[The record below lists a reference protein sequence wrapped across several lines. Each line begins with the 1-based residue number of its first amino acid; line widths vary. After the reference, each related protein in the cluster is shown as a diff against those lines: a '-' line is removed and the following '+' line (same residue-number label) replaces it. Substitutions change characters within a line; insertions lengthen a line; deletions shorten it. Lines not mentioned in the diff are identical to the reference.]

1 MRNPEQLNSRIR
13 EIMEQYQAA
22 GLAAAVID
30 RSGSTLYEQYFG
42 YRNAETKEPVNEDTV
57 FGLASV
63 TKSFTALCI
72 MKMAE
77 DGLLDT
83 DDPVSQYLPEFDDHH
98 GKIRIRHL
106 LSHSAGF
113 WPLHRTTIAEVRSR
127 YALNSEPDPA
137 DDITLAEKGAEAVI
151 AQMNKAED
159 FIDAPGIY
167 SSYCNDGFGLLS
179 EIIRRHGDCDTYPE
193 YLEKHIL
200 VPLGM
205 TRSSCRFTP
214 VDDNA
219 AVLYRIENGQRT
231 GDRDYTRDAFTLHGG
246 GAMKSTLHDTKQ
258 YLGMYLNEGI
268 GLNGREIVKERCIRS
283 MYMPRIPFG
292 GTSYY
297 GYGLYS
303 DTQDIAKGTAE
314 IIVRLPVEVWNTA
327 RSIVTGEDRSGGVV
341 SVVGVAD
348 MAGKITSA
356 DVSQYSTQLRIADL
370 LSLLA
375 SLNMALFI
383 FNLIPL
389 LPLDG
394 GHMLGA
400 IIEGVRNL
408 WAKARGKPKPAPFD
422 TARLIGL
429 SYVVAGAFLV
439 MTVILILADIVNPVF

>member
-1 MRNPEQLNSRIR
+1 MFFLGVLIL
-13 EIMEQYQAA
+13 IV
-22 GLAAAVID
+22 GLLIAVGLHELGHLIPAKKF
-30 RSGSTLYEQYFG
+30 GVKVPQYFVGFGPTLWSKQIGETEYGIKAIPLGG
-42 YRNAETKEPVNEDTV
+42 YVR
-57 FGLASV
+57 LASMLYPGSPGRKEVRADGTLTWAEEARRASAEELEPGEENRAFWMLPAWKKFIVMFSGPFVNLLLSILFLGIAFVGIGQAVPSNTLSSVSECV
-63 TKSFTALCI
+63 TL
-72 MKMAE
+72 E
-77 DGLLDT
+77 DECQT
-83 DDPVSQYLPEFDDHH
+83 TDPVSPAREAGLQAGDTIVEWAGTPISNWDELTKAIATTDSESVQVVIERA
-98 GKIRIRHL
+98 GKQQTLTIHPTILERPVIDQNGQPVL
-106 LSHSAGF
+106 DEAGKEIASPTPYIGVSAGYKLERQ
-113 WPLHRTTIAEVRSR
+113 PLSSVFS
-127 YALNSEPDPA
+127 
-137 DDITLAEKGAEAVI
+137 AV
-151 AQMNKAED
+151 
-159 FIDAPGIY
+159 
-167 SSYCNDGFGLLS
+167 
-179 EIIRRHGDCDTYPE
+179 
-193 YLEKHIL
+193 
-200 VPLGM
+200 
-205 TRSSCRFTP
+205 
-214 VDDNA
+214 
-219 AVLYRIENGQRT
+219 
-231 GDRDYTRDAFTLHGG
+231 
-246 GAMKSTLHDTKQ
+246 
-258 YLGMYLNEGI
+258 
-268 GLNGREIVKERCIRS
+268 
-283 MYMPRIPFG
+283 
-292 GTSYY
+292 GT
-297 GYGLYS
+297 
-303 DTQDIAKGTAE
+303 IAKGTAE